1 MRMEIRVNANSRK
14 DEVVED
20 VVLTVNVKAKPE
32 NNKANLAVIKLLE
45 DYFDRQVRIVSG
57 LKSRKKIIEIC
68 E

>member
-1 MRMEIRVNANSRK
+1 MEIKVNANSRK

-20 VVLTVNVKAKPE
+20 VILTVNVKAKPE
-32 NNKANLAVIKLLE
+32 NNKANLAVIKILE